1 MNRTNEFEKLN
12 GRNATYLTVDD
23 DTIRQLKNYYRLED
37 HGESLQFIKDIVIV
51 GDEE

>member
-12 GRNATYLTVDD
+12 DRKTNYITVDD
-23 DTIRQLKNYYRLED
+23 ETILNLKNYYRLED
-37 HGESLQFIKDIVIV
+37 HVELLQYIKDIIIV